1 MSWHQETLTAM
12 ETYDSEESR
21 QKFRHFQY
29 SEVSGPHEALSK
41 LWDLCLQW
49 LRPEIHSK
57 EQILELLVLEQFR
70 TILPEEVR
78 AWINLQ
84 HPKNSKDVVTLIEDV
99 TEILKDKDTPFENC
113 VLQNGST
120 RENMEADSLTGKPQE
135 PLTFKDVVVEFTK
148 EEWGQLDPAVKNLYR
163 DVMLEN
169 YRNLHSLHKVHP
181 LSKPVE
187 IPKLESKKERW
198 IMEGEVPRR
207 TIWDMETLSKDQDS
221 VPKQRASTEE
231 SSYGVIM
238 TRFTKSEHPFLEG
251 WKSED
256 WLHEIQKNQNI
267 SLLQQASIHKTV
279 CTEEGDSECNEN
291 KKSFNSVSSIW
302 DIQQGIPMGK
312 GLTKEHKFKTNFKS
326 NSESVGKKHLEY
338 NECGN
343 ALNLSTHIIQPPKSH
358 TTVNSYECYQCGKAF
373 SRTSSLIRHQIIHTG
388 EKPYKCSECGR
399 LFNRNTN
406 LIKHKKIHTKAKIY
420 EDNKSGKALCKSE
433 DNNKN
438 PRLHSGDSSYEC
450 VDCGKSFNRSSS
462 LIRHQMIHTGEK
474 PFKCKDCKK
483 TFNRHSNLIKHQ
495 KLHARDQS

>member
-1 MSWHQETLTAM
+1 MDNGGRSPKKDHLGSLNLTRSQLSLV
-12 ETYDSEESR
+12 D
-21 QKFRHFQY
+21 FQC
-29 SEVSGPHEALSK
+29 SSMV
-41 LWDLCLQW
+41 
-49 LRPEIHSK
+49 IHLK
-57 EQILELLVLEQFR
+57 IQI
-70 TILPEEVR
+70 
-78 AWINLQ
+78 
-84 HPKNSKDVVTLIEDV
+84 H
-99 TEILKDKDTPFENC
+99 
-113 VLQNGST
+113 
-120 RENMEADSLTGKPQE
+120 
-135 PLTFKDVVVEFTK
+135 
-148 EEWGQLDPAVKNLYR
+148 
-163 DVMLEN
+163 
-169 YRNLHSLHKVHP
+169 
-181 LSKPVE
+181 
-187 IPKLESKKERW
+187 
-198 IMEGEVPRR
+198 
-207 TIWDMETLSKDQDS
+207 DMETVSKDQDS

-267 SLLQQASIHKTV
+267 SLLQQASIHKTF

-433 DNNKN
+433 ENNKN

>member
-1 MSWHQETLTAM
+1 IQPLNKLVAILKPQNLTLHEKSEVLRTDMSWHQETLTAM

-41 LWDLCLQW
+41 LWDLCRQW

-99 TEILKDKDTPFENC
+99 IEILKDKDTPLENC

-120 RENMEADSLTGKPQE
+120 RENMEADSLTGKPQC
-135 PLTFKDVVVEFTK
+135 
-148 EEWGQLDPAVKNLYR
+148 LY
-163 DVMLEN
+163 VFL
-169 YRNLHSLHKVHP
+169 LLSFLFFLCTAHP

-207 TIWDMETLSKDQDS
+207 TIW

-238 TRFTKSEHPFLEG
+238 TRFTKSEHPFLED

-256 WLHEIQKNQNI
+256 WLHGIQKNWNI
-267 SLLQQASIHKTV
+267 SLLQEASIHKTL
-279 CTEEGDSECNEN
+279 CTEEGDSECIEN
-291 KKSFNSVSSIW
+291 KKSFNSVNSIW
-302 DIQQGIPMGK
+302 NIQQGIPMRK
-312 GLTKEHKFKTNFKS
+312 GLTEEHKFKTNFKS
-326 NSESVGKKHLEY
+326 NSELVRKKHLEY

-343 ALNLSTHIIQPPKSH
+343 ALILSTHIIQPPKSH
-358 TTVNSYECYQCGKAF
+358 TTVNFYECYQCGKAF

-420 EDNKSGKALCKSE
+420 EDNKSGKALCKRE

-483 TFNRHSNLIKHQ
+483 NFNRHSNLIKHQ